1 MKTPSLLHSGSLRLQ
16 RGVAAIELAVIM
28 SYTIMILVPA
38 FVIAHALWQYTVL
51 KQATDNAAR
60 YFAALPL
67 YQLSATDPDPRDVA
81 RRMVA
86 RAAID
91 AGLVAAADENA
102 FLGNI
107 EVSCP
112 GTVNCRSKTPETI
125 AVGAFMTIIDPSTLS
140 LEGAPWMFQTI
151 STVPYGN

>member
-1 MKTPSLLHSGSLRLQ
+1 MNAPTFLQAGTRRWQ
-16 RGVAAIELAVIM
+16 RGVAAIELALIM
-28 SYTIMILVPA
+28 TFLTMILVPT

-81 RRMVA
+81 KQMVA
-86 RAAID
+86 KAVVD
-91 AGLVAAADENA
+91 AGVVPASEQTA
-102 FLGNI
+102 FLANI

-112 GTVNCRSKTPETI
+112 GTVNCRSQTPQTI
-125 AVGAFMTIIDPSTLS
+125 VVGAYMSIADPSTLKLDGS
-140 LEGAPWMFQTI
+140 PWMFQTI